1 MKPGDSQLVE
11 AVRKREALWNVRQA
25 AYHQRKHKLRLW
37 AEVAAETGRNVA
49 DVKSRWK
56 SIRDYFMK
64 CRQAPPS
71 GSAASSTTDGAT
83 QRELSFLND
92 SVKPKPV
99 TTNLTAPHADP
110 DPLSFVEDP
119 HLENPDIE
127 EEHSGDP
134 WLVFSEVDDEWEQ
147 DSAPRAPAGPQ
158 RASTPREPSA
168 DRPQQASAPRTPPA
182 DRAQEASAPRA
193 PTAGRPQQASAPRTP
208 PADRAQEASA
218 PREPTADRPEQG
230 EVQPQRPRRRARR
243 VAADEGTRE
252 ILQRAIEQVQ
262 QAVERLE
269 DDDAIFGHLVGQDIR
284 QVATRKKSLL
294 KIQIMQLIHAAAYEE

>member
-110 DPLSFVEDP
+110 DPLSLVEDP

-147 DSAPRAPAGPQ
+147 DSAPRAPPAGPQ

-168 DRPQQASAPRTPPA
+168 D
-182 DRAQEASAPRA
+182 
-193 PTAGRPQQASAPRTP
+193 RPQQASAPRTP

>member
-1 MKPGDSQLVE
+1 
-11 AVRKREALWNVRQA
+11 
-25 AYHQRKHKLRLW
+25 
-37 AEVAAETGRNVA
+37 
-49 DVKSRWK
+49 
-56 SIRDYFMK
+56 MK

-110 DPLSFVEDP
+110 DPLSLVEDP

-134 WLVFSEVDDEWEQ
+134 WLVFSEVDDDWEQ
-147 DSAPRAPAGPQ
+147 DSAPRAPPAGPQ

-168 DRPQQASAPRTPPA
+168 DRPQQASAPRTPPADRAQEASAPRAPTAGRPQQASAPRTPPA